1 VILSVSSLI
10 LSGCAPK
17 VIISRPSPAP
27 PPILAPE
34 EEKPAELAKQPNPRM
49 LASLRLTDQGRILIE
64 KGKPDDAIRVLER
77 AIGLDATNGQNY
89 YYLSEAW
96 LLKGD
101 IEQANEFN
109 RLAGIYLKEDPLWM
123 NRVNTQRERIKKL
136 IRY

>member
-1 VILSVSSLI
+1 MV
-10 LSGCAPK
+10 
-17 VIISRPSPAP
+17 
-27 PPILAPE
+27 PE
-34 EEKPAELAKQPNPRM
+34 EEKPAELAKQPSPHM

-77 AIGLDATNGQNY
+77 AIGLDSTNGQNY

-109 RLAGIYLKEDPLWM
+109 RLAGIYLTEDPHWM
-123 NRVNTQRERIKKL
+123 NRVIAQRERIKKL
-136 IRY
+136 IRH